1 MNSSFQRPSTT
12 FLGLARGPPV
22 PEDMDEFRSK
32 KSGDFSL
39 FSENILEMDG
49 FGGFGSGNLDLEF
62 RALSFEIQPHLENIR
77 YHTRTM
83 TLNSNKSK

>member
-1 MNSSFQRPSTT
+1 MNSSFHRPSTT

-49 FGGFGSGNLDLEF
+49 FGGFGSGNL
-62 RALSFEIQPHLENIR
+62 A
-77 YHTRTM
+77 
-83 TLNSNKSK
+83 KSLGPLVLKYSPILKTSDIIPGP